1 MPKVIRSFLSVEEA
15 IEFIHEEKLDNVIIE
30 KDIFS
35 GMYQVL
41 DLEGG
46 E

>member
-15 IEFIHEEKLDNVIIE
+15 IEFIHKEKLDNVII
-30 KDIFS
+30 KRDIVSRMF
-35 GMYQVL
+35 QVL